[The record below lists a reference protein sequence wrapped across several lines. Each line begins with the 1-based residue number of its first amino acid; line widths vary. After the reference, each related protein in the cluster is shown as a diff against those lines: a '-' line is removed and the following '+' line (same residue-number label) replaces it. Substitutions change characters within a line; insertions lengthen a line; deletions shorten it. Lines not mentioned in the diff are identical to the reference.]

1 MKTLI
6 SILAVLLIVVAFV
19 TVGVIVWAN
28 KKIGEIKIDLDNIF
42 FDSDKDDDEESL
54 N

>member
-6 SILAVLLIVVAFV
+6 SILVVLLIVAAFV
-19 TVGVIVWAN
+19 AVGVIVWSN
-28 KKIGEIKIDLDNIF
+28 KKIGEIKIDLDNLF
-42 FDSDKDDDEESL
+42 FDSDKDDDEKSL